1 MRKDQT
7 EKLKA
12 MVFQIATQL
21 DVKVKEDNE
30 IESQIYDIIDSGELW
45 QLGFYVDLESKV
57 VWTKEEDWVWH
68 QANPETSMI
77 GDNIINARK
86 EHYVR
91 LKSRILYH
99 LDEDFWGSWER
110 DAEDYIKELN
120 LKHILKNC
128 VIIAEEPYLYAKKF
142 DDEIEELERFSGY
155 YWDDGDYEKELDSI
169 ESFPLTQPIYVLVF
183 KGSTLGAFANKETLS
198 ELTEEERLEVL

>member
-1 MRKDQT
+1 MRKKEI

-12 MVFQIATQL
+12 IVFQIATQL
-21 DVKVKEDNE
+21 DVKLKEDEE
-30 IESQIYDIIDSGELW
+30 IRDAVHQIVSESELW
-45 QLGFYVDLESKV
+45 HLGFYLDVETKV

-99 LDEDFWGSWER
+99 NDETFWGRWER
-110 DAEDYIKELN
+110 DGEDYIKELN

-128 VIIAEEPYLYAKKF
+128 VIIAEEPYLYAKRF
-142 DDEIEELERFSGY
+142 DGEIEELERFSGY
-155 YWDDGDYEKELDSI
+155 YWDDGDYEKELESI

-183 KGSTLGAFANKETLS
+183 KGSTLGAFANKEAVYEMTD
-198 ELTEEERLEVL
+198 EERLEVL